1 MTVFTGITSDL
12 GTLFAGGAF
21 GGGVMGQVAQSVAV
35 GGAGSAV
42 LAALQ
47 SPAVIEKL
55 DPLGLLGIVHPTTG
69 AVSTTAVAAA
79 PATTVSALS
88 GLNPTAKTMTISFYT
103 ANPTVAPLYLA
114 QGWTII
120 PG

>member
-1 MTVFTGITSDL
+1 MSALTGITSDL
-12 GTLFAGGAF
+12 GMLFNGGAF

-35 GGAGSAV
+35 GGVGSAV
-42 LAALQ
+42 VASLAHPDVL
-47 SPAVIEKL
+47 SKL
-55 DPLGLLGIVHPTTG
+55 DPLGILGIIHPAGTVNAAAVTPTTP
-69 AVSTTAVAAA
+69 VSAVA
-79 PATTVSALS
+79 
-88 GLNPTAKTMTISFYT
+88 GLNPSAKTMTISWYS